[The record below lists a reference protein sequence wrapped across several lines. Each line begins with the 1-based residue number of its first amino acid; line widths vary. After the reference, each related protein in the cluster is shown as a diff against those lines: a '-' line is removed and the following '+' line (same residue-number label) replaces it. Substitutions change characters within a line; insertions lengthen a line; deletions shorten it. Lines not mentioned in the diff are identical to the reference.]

1 MISLKQ
7 IIQEIEEEKKGIW
20 HNIRAKKARGEK
32 PAKKGSEAYKKAE
45 KAIKDLQDGTCECES
60 CSCGDKIKESKL
72 TERVDYKYLTQVIL
86 DANPKHN
93 VYYNSGHNKVNI
105 GGVGYDKGDLVQ
117 NFNQKPGSSS
127 KIKNNFYYANQDPEN
142 TKKEV
147 EKLSRGKIKVD
158 IQKGYGGKPVV
169 VYIVGKIVEAEYQGR
184 DVKLNKPTR
193 GDTKKFKVY
202 VNTGKKNKDG
212 SMKVKKVEFGARG
225 SENRI
230 KKSDP
235 ARRKN
240 FRARHN
246 CDNPGPKTKARYW
259 SCKKW

>member
-1 MISLKQ
+1 MISLKKL
-7 IIQEIEEEKKGIW
+7 IEEIEENKGLW
-20 HNIRAKKARGEK
+20 ANIHAKRKRGEK
-32 PAKKGSEAYKKAE
+32 PAKKGSKAYKKA
-45 KAIKDLQDGTCECES
+45 KAAGKKISKESTCECES
-60 CSCGDKIKESKL
+60 CSCGDKIK
-72 TERVDYKYLTQVIL
+72 
-86 DANPKHN
+86 
-93 VYYNSGHNKVNI
+93 
-105 GGVGYDKGDLVQ
+105 
-117 NFNQKPGSSS
+117 
-127 KIKNNFYYANQDPEN
+127 
-142 TKKEV
+142 
-147 EKLSRGKIKVD
+147 
-158 IQKGYGGKPVV
+158 
-169 VYIVGKIVEAEYQGR
+169 EAEYQGR